1 MTEAVGRIWDIVLAV
16 VLMFFVPIMLFA
28 IKQDSTIQNYVDDAV
43 HEFVDVS
50 RSQGEVTEANYD
62 RLIARLDA
70 TGNVYDIELLYYEA
84 KQYPDG
90 HGNYKTGYDAETTD
104 NIIACIYSEDFDN
117 TFTMNTG
124 DYFRITVQNSTP
136 TLGRKLMTLGFNAT
150 SEGGQIYTT
159 YGGYV
164 RNDVQ

>member
-43 HEFVDVS
+43 HEFVDVA
-50 RSQGEVTEANYD
+50 RSQGEITESNYD

-70 TGNVYDIELLYYEA
+70 TGNVYDIEMLYYEA

-90 HGNYKTGYDAETTD
+90 NGNYKTGYDAETT
-104 NIIACIYSEDFDN
+104 NTIISDIYTYQSFA
-117 TFTMNTG
+117 MSTG
-124 DYFRITVQNSTP
+124 DYLRITVQNSTP

-150 SEGGQIYTT
+150 TDGGQIYTT

-164 RNDVQ
+164 GNDLQ